1 MTTEN
6 INYPVL
12 TLTEVSRSLSADT
25 HKNADYTVPGVE
37 VKTGHSIADAL
48 QSRLQGLNELAL
60 ILKHAHWNVV
70 GPQFIAVHE
79 MLDSQTD
86 EVRDFV
92 DEMAERIATL
102 GVSPNG
108 LPGNLV
114 AHRQTPEYPLGRAT
128 AQDHLRLIDKYYTH
142 NIESHR
148 FVLEHFGD
156 LDPITEDLLVAQ
168 TRAIEKLQW
177 FLRAH
182 LDNGA
187 GNI

>member
-1 MTTEN
+1 M
-6 INYPVL
+6 
-12 TLTEVSRSLSADT
+12 
-25 HKNADYTVPGVE
+25 
-37 VKTGHSIADAL
+37 
-48 QSRLQGLNELAL
+48 
-60 ILKHAHWNVV
+60 V

-92 DEMAERIATL
+92 DEIAERIATL